1 MSKKL
6 HIKTWGCQMNEY
18 DSQKMA
24 DLLDATNGYQLTE
37 EAADADVILLNTC
50 SIREKAQEKVFHQL
64 GRWKLL
70 KDDKPDL
77 IIGVGGCVASQEGD
91 SIRQRAPFVD
101 VIFGPQTLHRLPE
114 MIKQVQGNKGSSVV
128 DISFP

>member
-37 EAADADVILLNTC
+37 EAGDADVILLNPC
-50 SIREKAQEKVFHQL
+50 SIREKAQEKVFQQL
-64 GRWKLL
+64 RLWTLL
-70 KDDKPDL
+70 KD
-77 IIGVGGCVASQEGD
+77 
-91 SIRQRAPFVD
+91 
-101 VIFGPQTLHRLPE
+101 
-114 MIKQVQGNKGSSVV
+114 
-128 DISFP
+128 